1 MNEINWTRQHGERGS
16 KYPDFSRDWVMN
28 YRCRQ
33 TEIYSFYMSMRMNFT
48 KLHLMAIESWR
59 CVLVNLWYRFSVHS
73 VICICNLF
81 SHCGIKN
88 NAAALQ
94 SSQHGMTKGETFSI
108 RFMMSSLSL
117 VFLLLPVSP
126 LSLITV
132 VLLNVCSPNGWL
144 LSSFLRENL
153 HHFRGREIFSRL
165 FPNIFLFV
173 TWLLCNL
180 ALTWLH

>member
-33 TEIYSFYMSMRMNFT
+33 TEIYSFYMSIRMNFT
-48 KLHLMAIESWR
+48 KLHLKAMESWL
-59 CVLVNLWYRFSVHS
+59 CVLVNLRYRFSVHS
-73 VICICNLF
+73 FICICNLF
-81 SHCGIKN
+81 SLNTSQCSIRN

-94 SSQHGMTKGETFSI
+94 SSQHRVTKGETFSI
-108 RFMMSSLSL
+108 TFMTLSLSL

-126 LSLITV
+126 PSLTV
-132 VLLNVCSPNGWL
+132 VLLNVFSPNGWL

-153 HHFRGREIFSRL
+153 HHFRGFFLL
-165 FPNIFLFV
+165 FIP
-173 TWLLCNL
+173 
-180 ALTWLH
+180 